1 MTVENI
7 SIDVKT
13 NAGSAASQLRSLSS
27 ALNSVRNAGRS
38 VSSGGTHK
46 SVSSVGKAAKSA
58 TSSMSKLFSSIK
70 RIAMYRLLRTAIKE
84 IAQAFQEGLKN
95 AYAFSKTIG
104 GDLATAL
111 DSLASSTGQMKNQ
124 MGAAW
129 GELLQ
134 TIMPV
139 INAIVSAITRLMS
152 ALSALFAALGG
163 RMQYMGAGDTAKE
176 WDQATGAAK
185 KYKNTILG
193 FDEINRLNDE
203 NGGGGG
209 GGADAGGDFAMLD
222 LPDWAE
228 KIRQAIEDGDW
239 YGAGKALADHL
250 NEIIDAWDAYAAGK
264 ALGEKINNVIA
275 FAFGFLKNFNFG
287 NLGKKVAEF
296 FNGIFDTVNWD
307 MLGRT
312 LVRAITGVFDF
323 LIGFLENIN
332 LGSIGKA
339 ISDFII
345 GAFDEATMWLGE
357 HDWGEVAQNLSKNIH
372 NFFQN
377 VDWKGIAES
386 VSKFLPKAFS
396 SLSSFISNVDWKQLG
411 SDFFNAVNDTLNGI
425 DFASI
430 AKSFFELLGAALVAA
445 VKFIWGFIEQV
456 GLDIADYFDQFIEF
470 DGNESF
476 LEIGAKI
483 LGGILEGIAQALV
496 DVYFWIMDNVV
507 HPIIKA
513 FCDAFGINS
522 PSTVMRDE
530 VGEHVGNGL
539 LEGIAA
545 PILTIYN
552 WLKEN
557 IVDPIVNN
565 FKSLFGIE
573 SGDSTIFSGFGENII
588 GGLLSGLKNAWE
600 SVTQW
605 FSTAWDGLKTW
616 FEGRSLNLKLSGT
629 TVNDGGY
636 SHFSGN
642 FASGGMPE
650 TGSLFVAGEAG
661 PEIVANMGSR
671 TGVMNVDQMEAAVAN
686 GNMGVINAIY
696 GMANAIVK
704 AVESI
709 DTDVTLDGQSL
720 ADKMYH
726 YNQQAGRRYGV
737 TMVT

>member
-1 MTVENI
+1 
-7 SIDVKT
+7 
-13 NAGSAASQLRSLSS
+13 
-27 ALNSVRNAGRS
+27 
-38 VSSGGTHK
+38 
-46 SVSSVGKAAKSA
+46 
-58 TSSMSKLFSSIK
+58 
-70 RIAMYRLLRTAIKE
+70 
-84 IAQAFQEGLKN
+84 
-95 AYAFSKTIG
+95 
-104 GDLATAL
+104 
-111 DSLASSTGQMKNQ
+111 
-124 MGAAW
+124 
-129 GELLQ
+129 
-134 TIMPV
+134 MP
-139 INAIVSAITRLMS
+139 IIEAIVSAITRLMS

-163 RMQYMGAGDTAKE
+163 RMQYLSAGDTADS
-176 WDQATGAAK
+176 WDKATGAAK

-209 GGADAGGDFAMLD
+209 SGADQGVWELAD
-222 LPDWAE
+222 LPDWAK
-228 KIRQAIEDGDW
+228 KIKDAIDNGDW
-239 YGAGKALADHL
+239 YAAGKALADHL

-377 VDWKGIAES
+377 VDWKGIAAS
-386 VSKFLPKAFS
+386 VSQFLSKAFS

-425 DFASI
+425 DFSSI
-430 AKSFFELLGAALVAA
+430 AKSFFELLGTALVAA
-445 VKFIWGFIEQV
+445 VEFIWGFIEQV
-456 GLDIADYFDQFIEF
+456 GLDIAEYFDQFIEF

-588 GGLLSGLKNAWE
+588 NGLLSGLKNAWE

-661 PEIVANMGSR
+661 AELVTNMGNGR
-671 TGVMNVDQMEAAVAN
+671 TGVTNVEQMREAVRE
-686 GNMGVINAIY
+686 GNYDLLNTLQGGINI
-696 GMANAIVK
+696 IVK
-704 AVESI
+704 AINEI
-709 DTDVTLDGQSL
+709 DPDIQLDGQSL

-737 TMVT
+737 AMVT